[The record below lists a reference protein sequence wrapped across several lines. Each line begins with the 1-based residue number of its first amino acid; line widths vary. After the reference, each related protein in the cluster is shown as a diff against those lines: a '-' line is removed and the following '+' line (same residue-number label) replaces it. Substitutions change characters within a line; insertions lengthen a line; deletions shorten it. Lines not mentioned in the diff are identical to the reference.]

1 MPTERAEYVVPRST
15 LHHRVPV
22 PLPVVHTP
30 PLRSLDANGWGPRS
44 RRNRRSLVQWRP
56 LRPGT
61 HCLRARR
68 RHAPLPMRA
77 RCAPPIRLPGEAR
90 GPSYCCQ
97 VKSIQE
103 QIHPTETTKLF
114 ISCEVKSLSRVRL
127 FVTPW
132 TVAYQAPPYMEFS
145 RQEYWSG
152 LPFPSPRE
160 LPNPGIKPRSPAL
173 QADALPS

>member
-1 MPTERAEYVVPRST
+1 MGAPWC
-15 LHHRVPV
+15 
-22 PLPVVHTP
+22 
-30 PLRSLDANGWGPRS
+30 NGDP
-44 RRNRRSLVQWRP
+44 
-56 LRPGT
+56 RPGT

-68 RHAPLPMRA
+68 RRAPLPMRA

-90 GPSYCCQ
+90 GPRYCCQ

-145 RQEYWSG
+145 RQ
-152 LPFPSPRE
+152 
-160 LPNPGIKPRSPAL
+160 
-173 QADALPS
+173 